1 MFRDMFSAQD
11 QKKQQQNN
19 NIYIY
24 TCTRIYIYMDV
35 LGQLHVCMCLSM
47 YIYVRANE
55 LEPNLSCVQFVVA
68 VARRGVTTVTSGS
81 QG

>member
-1 MFRDMFSAQD
+1 MYTY
-11 QKKQQQNN
+11 
-19 NIYIY
+19 IYIWIFWDNCMY
-24 TCTRIYIYMDV
+24 
-35 LGQLHVCMCLSM
+35 VCAYLC
-47 YIYVRANE
+47 IYVRANE